1 MKQSLA
7 RLVGLAVLGLCAA
20 PAAADVKLPA
30 IFTPHMVLQRD
41 IACPIWGK
49 ADPGESV
56 TVSIAGQSATATADG
71 SGKWVA
77 KLKPLAVGGPHTLVV
92 KGKNEIKLDDV
103 LVGEVW
109 VCSGQSNMAWN
120 VSQANDP
127 DLEIATAKFPN
138 IRFISVPNVGSQEPL
153 DNFAGQ
159 WDICTPETVA
169 QFSAVG
175 YFFGRQLHQTLG
187 VPVGLI
193 DNAWGGSACE
203 AWIKRD
209 LLKADP
215 QYAELMQR
223 WAETESSYDQAKAD
237 KAHEVALA
245 KWKQDVEAAKQA
257 GKPLPRQPQHAS
269 AVLKGNQRP
278 GNLYGGCLKPV
289 LGYGIRGAIWY
300 QGESNAGRAYQYRD
314 LFPLM
319 IQSWRDE
326 WAQGDFPF
334 YWVQLADFL
343 AEKPEPGDSNW
354 AELREAQT
362 MTMSR
367 LKNTGEAVIIDLGE
381 SNDIHPR
388 NKQDVAKRL
397 ARWALAKDY
406 GVQIAYHAP
415 SYKSAEVQGNK
426 LVLTFDHVGS
436 GLKNHDYHDV
446 RGFAIAGEDRKFVW
460 GTAQITGPNQIT
472 VSSPS
477 VKEPKAVRYG
487 WADNPV
493 CNIRAKDNLLPLT
506 PFRTDDWPGITIDAK
521 K

>member
-1 MKQSLA
+1 MKRSLVH
-7 RLVGLAVLGLCAA
+7 LLSLAVLGAFTVPVQA
-20 PAAADVKLPA
+20 EVKLSA

-41 IACPIWGK
+41 MECPVWGK
-49 ADPGESV
+49 ADPGEKV
-56 TVSIAGQSATATADG
+56 TVTIAGQTASAETDA
-71 SGKWVA
+71 SGKWHV
-77 KLKPLAVGGPHTLVV
+77 KLSPLKAGGPHTLVI
-92 KGKNEIKLDDV
+92 KGKNEITLDDV

-109 VCSGQSNMAWN
+109 LCSGQSNMQWSVA
-120 VSQANDP
+120 QANDP
-127 DLEIATAKFPN
+127 DLEIATAKYPK
-138 IRFISVPNVGSQEPL
+138 IRLVTVPNVGSQESL
-153 DNFAGQ
+153 DNFVGQ
-159 WDICTPETVA
+159 WDVCSPETVG

-175 YFFGRQLHQTLG
+175 YFFGRQLHTTLD

-203 AWIKRD
+203 AWVKRD
-209 LLKADP
+209 LLAKDEKYSELMKRWTTIETNFDPVKADE
-215 QYAELMQR
+215 QH
-223 WAETESSYDQAKAD
+223 K
-237 KAHEVALA
+237 VAMA
-245 KWKQDVEAAKQA
+245 KWQTEADAAKKA
-257 GKPLPRQPQHAS
+257 GKPLPRQPQHPAN
-269 AVLKGNQRP
+269 VLKGNARP

-300 QGESNAGRAYQYRD
+300 QGESNASRAYQYRD

-343 AEKPEPGDSNW
+343 AEKTEPVDSNW

-406 GVQIAYHAP
+406 GVQIAHQSP
-415 SYKSAEVQGNK
+415 TYKSSEIKDGK
-426 LVLTFDHVGS
+426 MVLTFDHVGT
-436 GLKNHDYHDV
+436 GLKNHDFHDV
-446 RGFAIAGEDRKFVW
+446 RGFSIAGDDKKFVW
-460 GTAQITGPNQIT
+460 ATAQITAPNQIT
-472 VSSPS
+472 VSHAS
-477 VKEPKAVRYG
+477 VKEPKSVRYG

-493 CNIRAKDNLLPLT
+493 CNVRAKDSLLPLT
-506 PFRTDDWPGITIDAK
+506 PFRTDDWPGMTVEAK
-521 K
+521 